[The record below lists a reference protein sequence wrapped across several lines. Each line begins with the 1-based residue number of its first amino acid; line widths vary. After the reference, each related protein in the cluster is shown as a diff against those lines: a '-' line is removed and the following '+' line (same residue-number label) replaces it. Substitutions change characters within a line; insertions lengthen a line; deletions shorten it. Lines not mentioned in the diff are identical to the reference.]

1 MDELGVSRLA
11 AVQQFR
17 NARRRAVLISLLSKL
32 TGKSDRLLSWEQM
45 SKELNLMHPGK
56 RYLENVPLDKIVGSV
71 NRYHDFN
78 RQFYPL
84 SDDAQDRWAK
94 VKTLVEERGLEPAE
108 MYKVGEVYF
117 VFDGN
122 HRVSVARQ
130 NEAAQIESYVYEFR
144 SKVEVHPEDSI
155 EDVILRAEYEELLE
169 DTLLDQISY
178 DLDFRV
184 TIPGRYR
191 EVYEHI
197 CVHRYYLGLEQD
209 REVSMLEATES
220 WVKNVY
226 LPVVEVIRELDVLND
241 FPGRTE
247 TDLYLWLKR
256 HEFELEQAC
265 GIDIPTEAAA
275 YDLTLH
281 FSKRLWFRFLRW
293 WKHLGKSQKPGTHL
307 HE

>member
-1 MDELGVSRLA
+1 MSDFGVNRLA
-11 AVQQFR
+11 AVHQFR
-17 NARRRAVLISLLSKL
+17 EARRKAVLVSLLSRF
-32 TGKSDRLLSWEQM
+32 TGKSDELLPWEEV
-45 SKELNLMHPGK
+45 SKELDLMHPNK

-84 SDDAQDRWAK
+84 SDDDQDRWAK
-94 VKTLVEERGLEPAE
+94 VQSLVEVRGLEPVE
-108 MYKVGEVYF
+108 MYKVGDAYF

-130 NEAAQIESYVYEFR
+130 NEATHIEAYVNEFR
-144 SKVEVHPEDSI
+144 SKVEIHPEDSL
-155 EDVILRAEYEELLE
+155 EDVILRVEYEELLE
-169 DTLLDQISY
+169 DTQLEKISV

-184 TIPGRYR
+184 TVPGRYR

-197 CVHRYYLGLEQD
+197 SVHCYYLGLEKD
-209 REVSMLEATES
+209 EEIPILEATKS

-226 LPVVEVIRELDVLND
+226 LPVIKVIRDLDILKA

-256 HEFELEQAC
+256 HEWELEQSC
-265 GIDIPTEAAA
+265 GVDIPTEAAA

-281 FSKRLWFRFLRW
+281 FSKRLWIRFLRW
-293 WKHLGKSQKPGTHL
+293 WKHLGKPKEPGTHL
-307 HE
+307 H